1 MSDVLIDT
9 ENMIKTFSITEQIS
23 LMAFLANIIKEKSID
38 KTDNIETKLNTK
50 KIYKN
55 RRAGIGKDPNFWM
68 ADDFDAPLEC
78 FQEYM

>member
-9 ENMIKTFSITEQIS
+9 ENIIKTFSITEQIS
-23 LMAFLANIIKEKSID
+23 LMAFLANIIKEKSVE
-38 KTDNIETKLNTK
+38 KTEITKSK
-50 KIYKN
+50 KRIFKN

-78 FQEYM
+78 FKEYM